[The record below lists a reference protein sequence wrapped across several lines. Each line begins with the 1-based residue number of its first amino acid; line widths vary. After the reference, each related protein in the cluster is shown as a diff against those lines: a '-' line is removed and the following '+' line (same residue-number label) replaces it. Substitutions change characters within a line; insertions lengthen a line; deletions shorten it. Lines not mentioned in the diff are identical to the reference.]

1 MATLKDIKLRIDSIK
16 NTQQIT
22 KAMKMVAASKM
33 RKAEEAIVQARP
45 YSEKLRGIVSNLSS
59 GAENSAHPLLEQRDG
74 GKAVVLLI
82 TSDKGLCGGLNNNLC
97 KNLVKFVPEH
107 TADFHVLELVTF
119 GKKGGEFFGSRDFDI
134 SDSFK
139 NLKEK
144 PMAEKLDGKVQEL
157 IRQYENREFDRLY
170 IAYNRFKNVITQI
183 PIIKQVLPVEAAEAE
198 ETADEK
204 IEFIFEP
211 STVDILSEI
220 LPQYVKNQA
229 YTALL
234 DNYACE
240 HAARMTAMDAA
251 TTNAAEMIDK
261 LQLQYNR
268 ARQAAITSEL
278 IEIISGAEA
287 L

>member
-16 NTQQIT
+16 STQQIT

-33 RKAEEAIVQARP
+33 RKAEENIVKARP
-45 YSEKLRGIVSNLSS
+45 YSEKLRSIISNLS
-59 GAENSAHPLLEQRDG
+59 GGVEGSAHPLLEQRDK

-82 TSDKGLCGGLNNNLC
+82 TTDRGLCGGLNNNLC
-97 KNLVKFVPEH
+97 KELVQYIPDH
-107 TADFHVLELVTF
+107 AADFETVEMVTF
-119 GKKGGEFFGSRDFDI
+119 GKKGGEFFKARKYDIADSYRD
-134 SDSFK
+134 
-139 NLKEK
+139 LKELE
-144 PMAEKLDGKVQEL
+144 MAKTLSDKVREL
-157 IRQYENREFDRLY
+157 IRKYESGEYNRLY
-170 IAYNRFKNVITQI
+170 LVYNKFKNVISQK
-183 PIIKQVLPVEAAEAE
+183 PVIKQVLPVEAPEKGASID
-198 ETADEK
+198 ET
-204 IEFIFEP
+204 EFTFEP
-211 STVDILSEI
+211 NVKGILRSI
-220 LPQYVKNQA
+220 LPQYVENQA

-234 DNYACE
+234 DNYASE

>member
-59 GAENSAHPLLEQRDG
+59 GAKDSAHPLLEQREG

-97 KNLVKFVPEH
+97 KKLVKFIPDH
-107 TADFHVLELVTF
+107 STDFEFVELVTF
-119 GKKGGEFFGSRDFDI
+119 GKKGGEFFGNRDFEI
-134 SDSFK
+134 VDSYK
-139 NLKEK
+139 NLKDK
-144 PMAEKLDGKVQEL
+144 AMAEKMAKKVQEL
-157 IRQYENREFDRLY
+157 IRQYENGKFNRLY
-170 IAYNRFKNVITQI
+170 IAYNRFRNVISQI
-183 PIIKQVLPVEAAEAE
+183 PEIKQVLPVESSEQE
-198 ETADEK
+198 ESADET
-204 IEFIFEP
+204 EFIFEP
-211 STVDILSEI
+211 SAVGILDTI
-220 LPQYVKNQA
+220 IPQYVKNQA

>member
-45 YSEKLRGIVSNLSS
+45 YSEKLRGTVSNLSS
-59 GAENSAHPLLEQRDG
+59 GAKNSAHPLLEERDG

-97 KNLVKFVPEH
+97 KKLVKFVPEH
-107 TADFHVLELVTF
+107 TADFEVLELVTF
-119 GKKGGEFFGSRDFDI
+119 GKKGGEFFGSRDFEV

-144 PMAEKLDGKVQEL
+144 AMAEKLEEKVQEL
-157 IRQYENREFDRLY
+157 IRKYENGDFNRLY

-183 PIIKQVLPVEAAEAE
+183 PEIKQVLPVASPEAE
-198 ETADEK
+198 ETSDEA
-204 IEFIFEP
+204 EFIFEP
-211 STVDILSEI
+211 SAEIILTEI

-251 TTNAAEMIDK
+251 TTNAADMIDK